1 MNGDKKIIYTHS
13 ATERLQ
19 MFHHEVDAELQRYF
33 QERKFVPGDEFI
45 EVTASD
51 IDEVAQKFRISRPI
65 RTSSVRNLIPIVY
78 SVIGV
83 IMAVIG
89 IFYEQF
95 KVILEGDPKR
105 LIFIGGGLFMLLI
118 SSYYLYMLKRKAQL
132 ERDIREI
139 EFRKKYRDDNYTN
152 FS

>member
-1 MNGDKKIIYTHS
+1 MNGDKKIIYTNS
-13 ATERLQ
+13 ATQRLK
-19 MFHHEVDAELQRYF
+19 MFHSEVDIEIERYF

-45 EVTASD
+45 EITASD
-51 IDEVAQKFRISRPI
+51 IDEVAQRFRISRPT

-78 SVIGV
+78 SLIGV

-95 KVILEGDPKR
+95 KLILEGDPKR
-105 LIFIGGGLFMLLI
+105 LIFIGGGLFMLII
-118 SSYYLYMLKRKAQL
+118 SSSYLYMLKRKDQL
-132 ERDIREI
+132 ERDLKEI
-139 EFRKKYRDDNYTN
+139 EFRKKYRDDNFTN